1 MENIAVV
8 NAVVLFGA
16 ALMLVGILSSLVASR
31 FGAPLLLIFLLIGML
46 TGEEGPGG
54 VAFDNYSMTYLIG
67 SIALAIILFDGGL
80 RTRVSHLAGAMWPAI
95 TLATIGVVI
104 TAGVIGA
111 FAAWAMSLS
120 WLEGLLIGATIASTD
135 AAAVFFLV
143 RAGGLQLQRRVG
155 MTLEMESSTNDPV
168 AVFLTVLLVGILTS
182 AEGGSAIEIVG
193 HFLQEAVIGSAA
205 GVAGGFAL
213 AFVLNRVDLPS
224 GLHPLFVVAGV
235 VALFALAAVLH
246 GSGFLAV
253 YVAGMIVGNRQVR
266 ALPSIIAFHDTVTWL
281 CQIVMFMVLGL
292 LVTPSEML
300 ATAVPALAISAVLIF
315 VARPLAVALC
325 LVPFGFSK
333 RETAFVGWVGLRG
346 AVSIFLAA
354 IPTLAQVPNAQIY
367 FNVAFVVVIVSLIVQ
382 GWTLTPIAKRIG
394 LAIRQTTRSVTR
406 VEIDLPG
413 QVAQEMVGY
422 QVTPHCPILFR
433 DSIPKWVKPV
443 FVVRDAVILEPQQAG
458 LLKPGDYG
466 YFLAATERVPELDG
480 LFASTEAGKA
490 RPSLGEFPLRGET
503 DLAVLVSM
511 YGLAV
516 GPADA
521 ALTVAEIFD
530 ARFEHE
536 PTVGDTLDFGPA
548 TLIVR
553 AVDDGRVTRAGLRI
567 EDEGD
572 DHDATAGTPLVQ
584 DSAPKKA
591 RPHGRTTRLA
601 KSLRRRVDALRKKAS

>member
-1 MENIAVV
+1 MDNIAVV

-31 FGAPLLLIFLLIGML
+31 FGAPLLLVFLLIGML

-111 FAAWAMSLS
+111 FSAWAMSLT

-135 AAAVFFLV
+135 AAAVFFLI

-182 AEGGSAIEIVG
+182 AEGGSALEIVG
-193 HFLQEAVIGSAA
+193 HFLQEAVIGGAA

-213 AFVLNRVDLPS
+213 AFVLNRVELPS

-300 ATAVPALAISAVLIF
+300 KTALPALAISAVLIF
-315 VARPLAVALC
+315 VARPVAIALC
-325 LVPFGFSK
+325 LLPFRFSK
-333 RETAFVGWVGLRG
+333 KEIAFVGWVGLRG

-382 GWTLTPIAKRIG
+382 GWTLTPVAKRLG
-394 LAIRQTTRSVTR
+394 LAVRQTSRSVTR

-422 QVTPHCPILFR
+422 LVTPHCPILFR

-443 FVVRDAVILEPQQAG
+443 FVVRDSAILDPAQAG

-503 DLAVLVSM
+503 DLAVLVAM
-511 YGLAV
+511 YGLPVA
-516 GPADA
+516 PADA
-521 ALTVAEIFD
+521 GLTVADIFG

-536 PTVGDTLDFGPA
+536 PAVGDTLDFGPA

-572 DHDATAGTPLVQ
+572 DGEEPAIPLVQ
-584 DSAPKKA
+584 DSAPKRPGKDSGSRRLTKA
-591 RPHGRTTRLA
+591 M
-601 KSLRRRVDALRKKAS
+601 RRRVDSLRKRAS